1 MNDARNEAVSA
12 IGGIDHVAVAVRDAD
27 AAIATFTRRLG
38 YVVTGDDPVPA
49 AGVRLV
55 YLGQTDAPPGQA
67 VLQLVQPTAPG
78 PIAEFLDTQGE
89 GLHHV
94 CFATADIERALI
106 MAGEA
111 DTSGVFVGGR
121 GLPCAF
127 LSDQP
132 HGARIEL
139 TELRPA

>member
-1 MNDARNEAVSA
+1 MSDAAKV
-12 IGGIDHVAVAVRDAD
+12 IGLIDHVAIAVRDAD
-27 AAIATFTRRLG
+27 AAIATYTGRLG
-38 YVVTGDDPVPA
+38 YVVVGDEPVDA

-55 YLGQTDAPPGQA
+55 YLAHADAEPGQT
-67 VLQLVQPTAPG
+67 VLQLVQPTAAG
-78 PIAEFLDTQGE
+78 PVGDFLKNHGE

-94 CFATADIERALI
+94 CFATTDISRALSA
-106 MAGEA
+106 AGDS

-132 HGARIEL
+132 HGARIEFTQL
-139 TELRPA
+139 PRS

>member
-1 MNDARNEAVSA
+1 MTELAEV
-12 IGGIDHVAVAVRDAD
+12 IGGIDHVAIAVRDAD
-27 AAIATFTRRLG
+27 AAIATYTRRLG
-38 YVVTGDDPVPA
+38 YVVVGDEPVDA

-55 YLGQTDAPPGQA
+55 YLAHADQAPGHT
-67 VLQLVQPTAPG
+67 VLQLVQTLAAG
-78 PIAEFLDTQGE
+78 PVGEFLANHGE

-94 CFATADIERALI
+94 CFATTDIQRALRA
-106 MAGEA
+106 AGDS

-132 HGARIEL
+132 HGARIEFTQL
-139 TELRPA
+139 LHS